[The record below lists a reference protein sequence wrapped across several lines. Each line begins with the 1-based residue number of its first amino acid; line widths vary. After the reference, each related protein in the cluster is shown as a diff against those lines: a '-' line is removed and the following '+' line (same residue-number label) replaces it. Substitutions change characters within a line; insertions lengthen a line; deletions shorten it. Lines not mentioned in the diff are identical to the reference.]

1 MTGYIRHATGLRLG
15 INSVGRALKR
25 VNPQQ
30 QRERQ
35 TSITRHLNP
44 VPYFAEY
51 FGHKLH
57 QNEKRVRYGVTEV
70 IAVDG
75 YSSFITGKSVMALEN
90 NIIIYRDVFR
100 LAYRP
105 IIINPRLH

>member
-15 INSVGRALKR
+15 VNKVGRALKR

-30 QRERQ
+30 HRERQ
-35 TSITRHLNP
+35 TSIARYLSP

-57 QNEKRVRYGVTEV
+57 LDQNENLVCYGVTEV

-75 YSSFITGKSVMALEN
+75 YSSFITGKSVMALKKKMSFTEM
-90 NIIIYRDVFR
+90 
-100 LAYRP
+100 
-105 IIINPRLH
+105 

>member
-15 INSVGRALKR
+15 VNSVGRALKR

-30 QRERQ
+30 HRERQ

-57 QNEKRVRYGVTEV
+57 LDQNEKLVRYGVTEV
-70 IAVDG
+70 RG
-75 YSSFITGKSVMALEN
+75 
-90 NIIIYRDVFR
+90 
-100 LAYRP
+100 
-105 IIINPRLH
+105 PRFVYNWQIRYGFKK